1 MLTLIIPAY
10 CTYVEVLRAPLDP
23 IGIGLISG
31 IHTASQFRSQVATT
45 SPKRLNETAGASC
58 TRLQLRSGS
67 APAVPTVR
75 TCPLQQAVKQEFVGS
90 VGLCPVLTPETDQHH
105 ISIALP
111 NAKHGRP
118 TSNLIRSDQ
127 FSAL

>member
-1 MLTLIIPAY
+1 MLTLTIPAY

-67 APAVPTVR
+67 APAVPTVQTR
-75 TCPLQQAVKQEFVGS
+75 PYSKQ
-90 VGLCPVLTPETDQHH
+90 L
-105 ISIALP
+105 
-111 NAKHGRP
+111 N
-118 TSNLIRSDQ
+118 RS
-127 FSAL
+127 L